1 MPGYVDIAELITQ
14 LRQAGV
20 RCDTRQYLAA
30 NEVLLAFA
38 AAGRDLT
45 ADANALASHLTPIF
59 SGSPDDQKLV
69 RATVL
74 ALLEP
79 KPSPPPP
86 EPPTRSRWQERLV
99 NRLGPAALSIT
110 GVLLVVTLAG
120 VFTFQWY
127 FGRHSLT
134 GHISADAIADQPRP
148 VLSTATLLYGTERI
162 DVAADGSFS
171 LQTHRA
177 QKARPLHVSLDRY
190 ADQTKLVNFHTQAPI
205 PFTLHAVAVAVPV
218 VTPPDSPFIISKPL
232 WIERQTVTAP
242 RAAELTAIPWAVLSG
257 IGIAVFTFVLAGL
270 EFFHRRRRDT
280 ALKRMTAA
288 GVEPPLM
295 TLQPPAPREPAIA
308 SQILRR
314 MGADFRRMRIQEAM
328 GLSIEAT
335 VDATAR
341 AGGFVQA
348 VSVARTASPD
358 YLVLIDRRGAEDHV
372 AGTVNAWMN
381 QLKEFG
387 VAIDCFYFS
396 EDPRICW
403 NADTPSQR
411 QRLSELLAQHHSASV
426 MLFAETAI
434 CIESISGQP
443 TPWARGLRILPRCA
457 LMTLESPYRWSRTE
471 QTLIDAGYVVLPAT
485 VRGLQVA
492 ATLGNEWQQPLNME
506 SPYARAYPSLISE
519 DEMRWLDRN
528 APPQATVEKLLQQLQ
543 GFLGSKGYLWLCACA
558 IYPQISRAI
567 TLSVLDVLL
576 AGDELGRRRA
586 LEEQLP
592 ALSRLPWFR
601 YGYMPDWLRRL
612 CIASLPVDVDD
623 ALRRH
628 LGDLLFVLLK
638 NRDGADPQPVD
649 AAQSATALR
658 LWLNPLDIA
667 ASAPAGSPLRDAVFL
682 GYIGR
687 ADLDPLALRVNRL
700 PPVVRVRSRSPLA
713 YLHARWRLLVVE
725 RPRAMHW
732 LVAVAAGA
740 AAFAAPLAVLEPLVQ
755 LPPGSL
761 SITLAVP
768 AVENLLGSAGNSAG
782 PVYQVSSDGRVL
794 AVSSGSSGI
803 VLANADTAQIQVKLD
818 SPPVKRLALNEDG
831 TLVAALQQDNN
842 AVVWDVRNRQ
852 KHRAFSTD
860 ATEIA
865 MSTDGQQVVLAGS
878 TEIAIMSSANG
889 DRLKS
894 FSLGTPMTAVAISAN
909 GRFVA
914 STQGNSVIIVWDT
927 SSSEKLST
935 VYAQGFPKLDRL
947 AVSDDGRWL
956 AAGASNL
963 YSPSDSKDAIR
974 VWDLSRGGAPLS
986 HTQVG
991 MTNFT
996 LQFSPRGNRLLIRQ
1010 TTDCWWLDLNNGA
1023 AIGKNIPL
1031 TQTATKLAQNAA
1043 PNSAPAPLLLAVRY
1057 TSAPE
1062 NTAQTNVELLQWSIE
1077 PLTASPTTP
1086 RPVPQSEA
1094 AGSSTDKLRA
1104 PPPSAKSV
1112 PSTRPRSNPQRVTI
1126 NKSPAQE
1133 PASGFAPGPVQAPQE
1148 KDAQP
1153 QAANPANTSLRG
1165 ADAGGVPSSAA
1176 GSGNNN
1182 QGAAPAQQ
1190 QNAAPVQE
1198 QTAAPAQQ
1206 QNAAPVQT
1214 PGVKQPAAPGMLA
1227 VNGAGSSD
1235 TSAAS
1240 KAPAAPSGFTVTS
1253 GDDAPAPSL
1262 ELAQSSFTTPANGET
1277 ITIRATNGR
1286 TVGDFTATLKTASQ
1300 GPRQV
1305 PTPGEAVISLRGLQS
1320 LSNAAQTFDS
1330 SELSFNTSAEKPG
1343 TTHSKQAGALLFTV
1357 AIVPGRGMRVD
1368 VRLSPPPTKN

>member
-1 MPGYVDIAELITQ
+1 MPRYVDVAELITQ

-38 AAGRDLT
+38 AAGQDLT

-86 EPPTRSRWQERLV
+86 EPPTRSGWRERLV
-99 NRLGPAALSIT
+99 NRLGPATLSIT

-120 VFTFQWY
+120 AFTVQWY

-134 GHISADAIADQPRP
+134 GHLSADAIADQPLP
-148 VLSTATLLYGTERI
+148 VLSTATLLYGTEPI
-162 DVAADGSFS
+162 DVAGDGSFS
-171 LQTHRA
+171 IQTHRA
-177 QKARPLHVSLDRY
+177 QKARPLHVSLGRY

-205 PFTLHAVAVAVPV
+205 QFTLHAVAGPV
-218 VTPPDSPFIISKPL
+218 VKPPDSPFIIGKPV
-232 WIERQTVTAP
+232 WIERETVTAP
-242 RAAELTAIPWAVLSG
+242 RAAELTAIPWALLSG
-257 IGIAVFTFVLAGL
+257 IGIAVFTLVLAGL
-270 EFFHRRRRDT
+270 EFFHRRRRVT
-280 ALKRMTAA
+280 ALKRMTAT

-314 MGADFRRMRIQEAM
+314 MGADFRRMRVQEAM

-528 APPQATVEKLLQQLQ
+528 APPQTTVEKLLQQLH

-612 CIASLPVDVDD
+612 CIASLPVDVDN

-628 LGDLLFVLLK
+628 LGELLFVLLK
-638 NRDGADPQPVD
+638 NRDGADPQPAD

-700 PPVVRVRSRSPLA
+700 PPAVRVRSRGLLG

-732 LVAVAAGA
+732 LVAAAAGA

-761 SITLAVP
+761 SVTLAVP
-768 AVENLLGSAGNSAG
+768 AVENLLGNAGNSNG

-803 VLANADTAQIQVKLD
+803 VLANADTAQIQDKLD

-831 TLVAALQQDNN
+831 TLVAALQQDNTG
-842 AVVWDVRNRQ
+842 VVWDVRNRQ
-852 KHRAFSTD
+852 KHRAFATD

-865 MSTDGQQVVLAGS
+865 MSADGQQVVLASS
-878 TEIAIMSSANG
+878 TQIAVMSAANG
-889 DRLKS
+889 ERLQV
-894 FSLGTPMTAVAISAN
+894 FSLGVPMTAVAISAN

-914 STQGNSVIIVWDT
+914 STQGSGVIIVWDT

-935 VYAQGFPKLDRL
+935 VYAPDSSGLDRL

-956 AAGASNL
+956 AAGG
-963 YSPSDSKDAIR
+963 SKDAIR
-974 VWDLSRGGAPLS
+974 VWDLSRGGAAPLS
-986 HTQVG
+986 HTQAG

-996 LQFSPRGNRLLIRQ
+996 LQFSPRGNRLMIRQ
-1010 TTDCWWLDLNNGA
+1010 ATDCWWLDLNNGA

-1031 TQTATKLAQNAA
+1031 ATGNPAQNA
-1043 PNSAPAPLLLAVRY
+1043 APAPLLLAVRY

-1062 NTAQTNVELLQWSIE
+1062 NTTQTNVELLQWSIE
-1077 PLTASPTTP
+1077 PVTASPTSP
-1086 RPVPQSEA
+1086 RPVPPSDVT
-1094 AGSSTDKLRA
+1094 GTSVDKLRA
-1104 PPPSAKSV
+1104 PATTAKSV
-1112 PSTRPRSNPQRVTI
+1112 PSPRPGSNLKRDTI

-1153 QAANPANTSLRG
+1153 PAANPANTSLRG
-1165 ADAGGVPSSAA
+1165 GDVGGVPSSAT
-1176 GSGNNN
+1176 GSGTNNA
-1182 QGAAPAQQ
+1182 GAAPAQT
-1190 QNAAPVQE
+1190 PVQ
-1198 QTAAPAQQ
+1198 QR
-1206 QNAAPVQT
+1206 
-1214 PGVKQPAAPGMLA
+1214 PAAPGMLT
-1227 VNGAGSSD
+1227 VTGAGSAD
-1235 TSAAS
+1235 TAAAS
-1240 KAPAAPSGFTVTS
+1240 KTPAAPTGFTVTG
-1253 GDDAPAPSL
+1253 GDAAPAPSV
-1262 ELAQSSFTTPANGET
+1262 ELAQTSFTTPANGET

-1286 TVGDFTATLKTASQ
+1286 TLGDFTAILKAASQ
-1300 GPRQV
+1300 SPRQV
-1305 PTPGEAVISLRGLQS
+1305 PTSGEAVVSLHGVQS
-1320 LSNAAQTFDS
+1320 LSTTAQTFDS
-1330 SELSFNTSAEKPG
+1330 GELTFDLSAEKPG
-1343 TTHSKQAGALLFTV
+1343 TTHSKQVGALIFTV
-1357 AIVPGRGMRVD
+1357 AIVPGGGMRVD